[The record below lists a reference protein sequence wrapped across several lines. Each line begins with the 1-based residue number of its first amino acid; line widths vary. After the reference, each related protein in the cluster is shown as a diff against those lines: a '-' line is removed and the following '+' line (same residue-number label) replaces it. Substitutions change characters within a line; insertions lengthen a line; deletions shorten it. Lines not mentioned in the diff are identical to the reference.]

1 MDSTPQFHDQSWAI
15 RGFAGTIESLMRL
28 DSSML
33 DNILKKLIGSK
44 NDRELKRLWA
54 RVQAINALEPGIQAL
69 SDAEL
74 KAKTP
79 SFKDLLANGA
89 TMEEILPEAFA
100 VAREA
105 SRRVLRM

>member
-1 MDSTPQFHDQSWAI
+1 
-15 RGFAGTIESLMRL
+15 MRL

-79 SFKDLLANGA
+79 YLKNLLANGA
-89 TMEEILPEAFA
+89 SMEEGPAGG
-100 VAREA
+100 
-105 SRRVLRM
+105 LRGGPGGVPPGPAHAPF